1 MGSYDPI
8 HEGMSAAIGMYEN
21 NEIKVITVD
30 NKGNP
35 AFLGALLYGKFQT
48 KEAVEK
54 IFKLGDL
61 VELCERL
68 KPEPSI
74 GHYVLKDGSRVK
86 EVRLQEGVT
95 ISKHRDI
102 RQIDGY
108 LIKKSKPIKPRI
120 YPNPFTI
127 YASEG
132 VEFVYVFNP
141 ICEEWETWG
150 QHMRTCKFEKL
161 SIDYMFYIKNL
172 VNRDDITDLT
182 LKEKEKLSY
191 LKRENRR

>member
-1 MGSYDPI
+1 MCIGAYAPI
-8 HEGMSAAIGMYEN
+8 REGMSAAIGVYEGN
-21 NEIKVITVD
+21 TIKVITVD

-35 AFLGALLYGKFQT
+35 AFLGALLYGKFQS
-48 KEAVEK
+48 KEIVEK

-95 ISKHRDI
+95 ISKQRDI
-102 RQIDGY
+102 RQVDGD
-108 LIKKSKPIKPRI
+108 LIRKNKLIKPRI

-132 VEFVYVFNP
+132 VEFVYIFNP
-141 ICEEWETWG
+141 ECEEWETWG
-150 QHMRTCKFEKL
+150 QHMRTHEFEKL

-172 VNRDDITDLT
+172 ENREDITDLT

-191 LKRENRR
+191 LKREK

>member
-1 MGSYDPI
+1 MCVGAYAPTR
-8 HEGMSAAIGMYEN
+8 EGMSAAIGVYEGN
-21 NEIKVITVD
+21 TIKVITVD

-35 AFLGALLYGKFQT
+35 AFLGALLYGKFQS
-48 KEAVEK
+48 KEIVEK

-95 ISKHRDI
+95 ISKQRDI
-102 RQIDGY
+102 RQVDGD
-108 LIKKSKPIKPRI
+108 LVKKNKPIKSRI
-120 YPNPFTI
+120 YPNPFTV

-132 VEFVYVFNP
+132 VEFVYIFNSA
-141 ICEEWETWG
+141 CEEWETWG
-150 QHMRTCKFEKL
+150 QHMRTHRFEKL
-161 SIDYMFYIKNL
+161 AIDYMFYIKNL
-172 VNRDDITDLT
+172 ENRDDITELT

-191 LKRENRR
+191 LKREK

>member
-1 MGSYDPI
+1 MGAYAPI
-8 HEGMSAAIGMYEN
+8 REGMSAAIGIYEGN
-21 NEIKVITVD
+21 VIKVITVD
-30 NKGNP
+30 NNGNP
-35 AFLGALLYGKFQT
+35 AFLGALLYGKYQT
-48 KEAVEK
+48 QERVEK

-68 KPEPSI
+68 KPESSI
-74 GHYVLKDGSRVK
+74 GHYVLKDGSKVK

-102 RQIDGY
+102 RQVDGD
-108 LIKKSKPIKPRI
+108 LIKKNKPIKPRI

-132 VEFVYVFNP
+132 VEFVYIYKPN
-141 ICEEWETWG
+141 CEEWETWG
-150 QHMRTCKFEKL
+150 QHYKTHKFEKL
-161 SIDYMFYIKNL
+161 VIDYMFYIKNL
-172 VNRDDITDLT
+172 ENREDITDLT

-191 LKRENRR
+191 LKKGK